1 MKILKSGITKARN
14 SAQLKLMASLTL
26 LAKMWLLFLANT
38 VFPALLD
45 AMPTKYYSLYTE
57 EDKSKIKI
65 FCSTSVNRKYKQQ
78 LQSRNTAL
86 GDALITGGK
95 NVSYDVFEI
104 VPVAFM
110 PDDVQIVTPYERL
123 LLSGFHKG
131 DSNNIWEISDGGLTL
146 TVGTNVEYAA
156 FVNDGHWTCGNG
168 KDMRFVPGDVVTDSS
183 GKIKEFHYNKN
194 AKTGMMLKQKFVK
207 GKHYWESGIRIM
219 EKILPGVIEAKMQEW
234 LDSYFGGD

>member
-1 MKILKSGITKARN
+1 MNDFFGQCA
-14 SAQLKLMASLTL
+14 SAGNGDFK
-26 LAKMWLLFLANT
+26 K
-38 VFPALLD
+38 
-45 AMPTKYYSLYTE
+45 
-57 EDKSKIKI
+57 
-65 FCSTSVNRKYKQQ
+65 
-78 LQSRNTAL
+78 AL
-86 GDALITGGK
+86 GEVVEGLGTEFLRIIED
-95 NVSYDVFEI
+95 EI
-104 VPVAFM
+104 IRLKVI
-110 PDDVQIVTPYERL
+110 DTRL

-219 EKILPGVIEAKMQEW
+219 EKMLPGIVEAKMQEW

>member
-1 MKILKSGITKARN
+1 MSDFFEECAAAGNGDFKNELCKIVEGLGTEFLRIIEDEIIRLKVIDT
-14 SAQLKLMASLTL
+14 
-26 LAKMWLLFLANT
+26 
-38 VFPALLD
+38 
-45 AMPTKYYSLYTE
+45 
-57 EDKSKIKI
+57 
-65 FCSTSVNRKYKQQ
+65 
-78 LQSRNTAL
+78 
-86 GDALITGGK
+86 
-95 NVSYDVFEI
+95 
-104 VPVAFM
+104 
-110 PDDVQIVTPYERL
+110 RL

-168 KDMRFVPGDVVTDSS
+168 KDMRFVPGYWEGSKFRYDPS
-183 GKIKEFHYNKN
+183 

-207 GKHYWESGIRIM
+207 GKHYWENGIRIM

>member
-1 MKILKSGITKARN
+1 MSDFFEKCAAAGNDDFKNELCKIVEGLGTEFLRIIEDEIIRLKVIDT
-14 SAQLKLMASLTL
+14 
-26 LAKMWLLFLANT
+26 
-38 VFPALLD
+38 
-45 AMPTKYYSLYTE
+45 
-57 EDKSKIKI
+57 
-65 FCSTSVNRKYKQQ
+65 
-78 LQSRNTAL
+78 
-86 GDALITGGK
+86 
-95 NVSYDVFEI
+95 
-104 VPVAFM
+104 
-110 PDDVQIVTPYERL
+110 RL

-156 FVNDGHWTCGNG
+156 FVNDGHWTCGHG